1 MEKVLFSEEQ
11 RYNQWWLW
19 VIMLLAL
26 FAVLVPFL
34 YGIYSQEVLKKPFGD
49 NPMST
54 AGLIVTGSF
63 SVFIMIVAV
72 LILYKLRLKIKIT
85 NEAFWFSY
93 PPIIN
98 KWKKIVPE
106 EIDKFAIRIYSAN
119 REFGGHG
126 MKKRRKY
133 GMSYT
138 VSGNI
143 GLQLYL
149 KNGKKLLLGTQKKQA
164 IEYAMAK
171 MMQGENSG

>member
-19 VIMLLAL
+19 LIMLLAL
-26 FAVLVPFL
+26 SAVLVPFL
-34 YGIYSQEVLKKPFGD
+34 YGIYSQEVLDKPFGD

-54 AGLIVTGSF
+54 SGLIVTGSF
-63 SVFIMIVAV
+63 SVLIMIVAIF
-72 LILYKLRLKIKIT
+72 ILLKLRLKTKIT
-85 NEAFWFSY
+85 TEALWFSY

-106 EIDKFAIRIYSAN
+106 EIERYQIRTYATS

-126 MKKRRKY
+126 MKRRRKY

-138 VSGNI
+138 VSGNV
-143 GLQLYL
+143 GLQLYF
-149 KNGKKLLLGTQKKQA
+149 KNSKKLLIGTQKKQA
-164 IEYAMAK
+164 IEYAMEK
-171 MMQGENSG
+171 LLNKEE

>member
-11 RYNQWWLW
+11 RHDQWWFWL
-19 VIMLLAL
+19 IMIFLL
-26 FAVLVPFL
+26 FAVIVPFL
-34 YGIYSQEVLKKPFGD
+34 YGIYSQEILDKPFGD

-54 AGLIVTGSF
+54 EGLIVTGSF
-63 SVFIMIVAV
+63 SVIIIIVV
-72 LILYKLRLKIKIT
+72 ILLLFKLRLKTKIT
-85 NEAFWFSY
+85 TDALWFAY

-106 EIDKFAIRIYSAN
+106 EIDKFEIRTYSST

-126 MKKRRKY
+126 MKRRRKY

-143 GLQLYL
+143 GLQIYF
-149 KNGKKLLLGTQKKQA
+149 KNGRKLLIGTQRKQA
-164 IEYAMAK
+164 IEYAMEK
-171 MMQGENSG
+171 MMNREEEK